1 MIQETGQKGPGQP
14 LLFTA
19 GSVPGGWKVS
29 CNPMA
34 PLGDCVFN
42 VYVEGQGIP
51 GASLRPGK
59 QPLPFWIYFPAEICE
74 LGVEGKC

>member
-1 MIQETGQKGPGQP
+1 
-14 LLFTA
+14 
-19 GSVPGGWKVS
+19 
-29 CNPMA
+29 MA

-74 LGVEGKC
+74 L